1 MRLRVA
7 AFARFEYGGQTY
19 VSGDILDVPDDAAL
33 GWLRSGLV
41 VPADDSWPDGVFIDA
56 VSAQTSSAAEAGPEP
71 ADVADQEP
79 DGGPASMAPCGTCN
93 PPARKTGKPLVV
105 CPTPG
110 CPCLTAGGKCAGC
123 RQAHDR
129 RRNKRADRR
138 AYQAKDWQRT
148 RRAYLRE
155 HPLCECEDCAEI
167 PEPLRP
173 AAQVVDHIDGL
184 GPLGPRGHD
193 WSNLRAMAKR
203 CHDRRTMRDQV
214 RSVDDGA

>member
-7 AFARFEYGGQTY
+7 AFARFEYSGQTY
-19 VSGDILDVPDDAAL
+19 VSGDLLDVPDDAAL

-56 VSAQTSSAAEAGPEP
+56 ASAAQPAQAPRPGPRQPEEP
-71 ADVADQEP
+71 AEEP
-79 DGGPASMAPCGTCN
+79 EGSAEGQPCGTCD
-93 PPARKTGKPLVV
+93 PPARKTGKTLST

-110 CPCLTAGGKCAGC
+110 CPCLTTGGKCKGC

-138 AYQAKDWQRT
+138 AYQAKDWQQT

-173 AAQVVDHIDGL
+173 AAQVVDHIG
-184 GPLGPRGHD
+184 
-193 WSNLRAMAKR
+193 SRAAG
-203 CHDRRTMRDQV
+203 
-214 RSVDDGA
+214 SPWP